1 MDKPNNPFIV
11 GIFQVRKLGEEEGGG
26 AEYLAGSWSLVELQQ
41 GNDPLSKL
49 SFMFKTDYV
58 SKKKKKISELLVVSR
73 RFHTSTSFSLESEA
87 CWWEVGNKEAMFWP
101 RIEWE
106 WDVGME

>member
-58 SKKKKKISELLVVSR
+58 SKKKKKIRELLVVSR
-73 RFHTSTSFSLESEA
+73 RFHTSTSFFLESEA
-87 CWWEVGNKEAMFWP
+87 FWWEVGNKEAMFWP

>member
-58 SKKKKKISELLVVSR
+58 SKKKKNQGIAGSVEKIPHVYFLFFRIWSLLMRS
-73 RFHTSTSFSLESEA
+73 
-87 CWWEVGNKEAMFWP
+87 G
-101 RIEWE
+101 
-106 WDVGME
+106 